1 MNEAQRINNLN
12 KKMAIRLENVKSVY
26 IKKDC
31 GYHIAVKSRKIIIA
45 NYVRFPFLISRNSN
59 RTNVS
64 HDPSKIGT
72 PSLSTRDKNAP
83 ESQSIH
89 MLQNRIGRE
98 NICLKSKRN
107 RDLRSLSGRG
117 GKTVD
122 NELQPIG
129 RRKPTI
135 KYRNKPEIVGAAP
148 SSSSLDLEG
157 DKSVTDNFNC
167 FDEHT
172 EFAQSNEDDNSE
184 SVIDSLITTDMVED
198 NDNYSH
204 SDRVNVLTGGK
215 SSKTNLADD
224 DKSNSANWNICEG
237 EVYDSDFEIDI
248 NDVVVSSDDALFD
261 RRENLS
267 QEKESSIRNE
277 ADTMRSEI
285 ELIKRTWRR
294 QLAVDTGCDSPFVT
308 IPQKQEVR

>member
-1 MNEAQRINNLN
+1 
-12 KKMAIRLENVKSVY
+12 MAIRLENVKSVY

-31 GYHIAVKSRKIIIA
+31 RYHVTVKSRKIIVA

-59 RTNVS
+59 RTSVS
-64 HDPSKIGT
+64 HDPSNIVT
-72 PSLSTRDKNAP
+72 SSISTRDKNAP
-83 ESQSIH
+83 ESRSIH

-117 GKTVD
+117 GKLVD

-129 RRKPTI
+129 RRKPAI
-135 KYRNKPEIVGAAP
+135 KYRNKSEIVGAAP

-157 DKSVTDNFNC
+157 DKSVTDNFSC

-172 EFAQSNEDDNSE
+172 EFARSNEDDNSE
-184 SVIDSLITTDMVED
+184 SIILFLHATDIVED
-198 NDNYSH
+198 NDNCSH
-204 SDRVNVLTGGK
+204 SDRVNMLTGGK
-215 SSKTNLADD
+215 SSKKNLPDD
-224 DKSNSANWNICEG
+224 DKSNSANWNICE
-237 EVYDSDFEIDI
+237 EVYDSDFEIDVK
-248 NDVVVSSDDALFD
+248 DVVVSSDDAVFD

-267 QEKESSIRNE
+267 QERESSVRNE